1 MSLTTITPLMMIVV
15 LGVVLAIGVALWM
28 YIQSVQKKRTQKL
41 RSKFGPEY
49 DKAISENRDRGHA
62 ESELQKRATRVAKF
76 HIHPLKAEERSKYIE
91 DWRREQSLFVDD
103 PQAAV
108 NHADTLVQDVM
119 QRRGYP
125 VGDFEQNATDL
136 SVDHPR
142 VVENYRVAHEIALRE
157 GQNRGSTEDLRKAM
171 VSYRALFEDLL
182 EQTVEKPE
190 EVTK

>member
-1 MSLTTITPLMMIVV
+1 MNLNTVNPLTLIVIV
-15 LGVVLAIGVALWM
+15 GVVLAIGVAIWM
-28 YIQSVQKKRTQKL
+28 YTRKKRTEKL
-41 RSKFGPEY
+41 RSRFGPEY
-49 DKAISENRDRGHA
+49 NKAVDEHRDRGHA
-62 ESELQKRATRVAKF
+62 ESELEKRAKRVARF
-76 HIHPLKAEERSKYIE
+76 DIHPLTIDESLKYAE

-108 NHADTLVQDVM
+108 NHADALVRNVM

-125 VGDFEQNATDL
+125 VGDFDQNAADL

-157 GQNRGSTEDLRKAM
+157 GRGPGATEDLRKAM

-182 EQTVEKPE
+182 ETAEKPQ
-190 EVTK
+190 EVRK